1 MKIAIDERCEFLEE
15 CRFFNS
21 PLAQNQQNLIALM
34 DLFCRGEEGMECCR
48 KRFLQAT
55 GKTPPD
61 GMLPNGQ
68 MLASPATAEA
78 G

>member
-1 MKIAIDERCEFLEE
+1 MKIAVDETCEFLEG

-21 PLAQNQQNLIALM
+21 PLVRNQQNLVDIM
-34 DLFCRGEEGMECCR
+34 DLFCRGTESMECCR
-48 KRFLQAT
+48 KRFLQVT

-68 MLASPATAEA
+68 MLPPPDAAETD
-78 G
+78 